1 MGIQNKDGALY
12 FATGIDNS
20 GLYSG
25 RNEAMGIIKAMAGE
39 ITAFDVFGGIGIS
52 AGIAFAQAA
61 KGAYE
66 FEKQFQ
72 QSMKEVATLS
82 SGIKGSLTD
91 YMNQVI
97 EITREIPVL
106 ANDAA
111 KALYQIVSAGH
122 DGANGMKVLEVSAKA
137 AIGGV
142 TDTATAADGITTLL
156 NAYKLDVSEA
166 EKISDQL
173 FTTVKLGKT
182 SFGELGKSIAQ
193 VAPIAAAYGVEI
205 DQVLAAVATL
215 TKQGTPTAQAMTQIR
230 ASIIAVSKVLGDG
243 AFDNRTYQEALA
255 EVARQAGGSES
266 KLRELVPEVE
276 AVNAVL
282 GLTGINVKEAAGHL
296 EEMQNATGA
305 AEAAFKEMASSAENQ
320 MKLLGNN
327 ITAALRPLGQEI
339 LKEISSAAQS
349 MNEAFAD
356 GSAQEALKNIGALI
370 VVVTTALAG
379 YKGSILA
386 VSTAKQVYATVT
398 AIVNKQRTIEIGKLV
413 LSQGFYDAETG
424 AIVKNMSTRVLLTK
438 ALKAQTIAQL
448 KNAAAMLTNPY
459 VLAAAAF
466 AGLGYAIYKVVTA
479 ETEAERVQK
488 RYNKLIEE
496 QTRQLDELKSKTNSL
511 VSVIQDENSTQ
522 YDKVKAYKQLQA
534 LMPTVFSN
542 MDIETLK
549 LMDHLSL
556 NKQINDEINRRER
569 IGAKTNLVLAQNE
582 LNSINSRLNKATK
595 EQAESPSAQKAA
607 VIQKIQEEKKIAE
620 EELKVAQKRVDDIL
634 NIQKEAKEKAKPK
647 ELKIVSLRSNIDTLK
662 SEITEL
668 KSLVEKEQEENN
680 GWSPNAWLLD
690 AKQHQLSKK
699 EKELKALQGSGVSKK
714 VETKTDKAYWTK
726 QKDDAT
732 KALDSIASS
741 QKKLMDAGN
750 FKGIDS
756 AVVKSYKENAKK
768 LKEAEKELE
777 VYDSSSKRDDKGK
790 KLREEQKK
798 YKLLLDKQNREQQR
812 MQEDSANELEQLE
825 INKLKESS
833 EKVLKQ
839 RELNHRLE
847 LQAIEREAEDKKLK
861 VIQDARSAFDANPT
875 NKKRTFNADVFI
887 KSEPVKKQFD
897 KIDSDAKKATEAKNV
912 KYNRGDDFSD
922 LLSQYQDY
930 TDQRLAIERKFNED
944 IATLQEQRQ
953 QAVKNGDTEQ
963 VEQIDRSIAQA
974 TKNKGM
980 ELMGL
985 DYDKLK
991 ESPEYVRAFE
1001 NLKETSS
1008 ETLNSLLTQLENA
1021 KQTAAQVLSPD
1032 QLREYTS
1039 TIQSIMDEL
1048 DSRNPFQSL
1057 SDKKKELAEAEE
1069 ELANAQREHENTK
1082 QMAEAIK
1089 GGAKIENGV
1098 KSSKFNQK
1106 TGKIESTKAYLSEA
1120 QALEQVQKKTEK
1132 YNTAKDKVVK
1142 KDNQVKKAEKEVRT
1156 QISELADTI
1165 DELGKTIGGPA
1176 GEIISL
1182 IGNIGAFAMTAMS
1195 GVEAAADTSANAIS
1209 TVEKASVILAIISA
1223 AMQVAMKI
1231 VDLFG
1236 KDDTTEKYEKAK
1248 EAYESYISI
1257 LDRVIEKQLEL
1268 AEALTGDNANAAY
1281 QKAIDTVREQSAN
1294 ARVLGQQYLNSGASR
1309 KSHSKGYDEVDDMSW
1324 EGWKQAADTLGIT
1337 VDEFKKK
1344 MGGRM
1349 TGLFDLTDEQLAK
1362 LQEDAGIFWSQLDS
1376 DTQKYADQI
1385 ANGVE
1390 KVAEVMEQRI
1400 TDATLIDIDSLRS
1413 DFQDLLFDMDSDS
1426 ADFADNFEE
1435 YMRNAI
1441 LNSMLK
1447 EDYMDRLTAWRE
1459 KLYNAMDDGVT
1470 EDEYNDL
1477 KAEGQRIADE
1487 MKAKRD
1493 AMSEMYDWGKD
1504 DNEREASK
1512 KGFASMSQDSADKL
1526 DGSFAVMISH
1536 TYSIN
1541 EGVKLIQSGTD
1552 KIVEKLA
1559 YLSNLDK
1566 NIGEIMKHSNLVI
1579 TYLSDISSHTARLE
1593 TIEKA
1598 IESIRLGIDTLNT
1611 KGITLKR

>member
-1324 EGWKQAADTLGIT
+1324 EGWKPAADTLGIT

-1390 KVAEVMEQRI
+1390 KVA
-1400 TDATLIDIDSLRS
+1400 

>member
-1 MGIQNKDGALY
+1 MGIRNKEGALY
-12 FATGIDNS
+12 FSTGIDNS

-25 RNEAMGIIKAMAGE
+25 RREAMGIIKAMASE
-39 ITAFDVFGGIGIS
+39 ITSFDVFGGIGIS

-61 KGAYE
+61 KGAYD

-91 YMNQVI
+91 YMNQVV
-97 EITREIPVL
+97 ELTREVPVL